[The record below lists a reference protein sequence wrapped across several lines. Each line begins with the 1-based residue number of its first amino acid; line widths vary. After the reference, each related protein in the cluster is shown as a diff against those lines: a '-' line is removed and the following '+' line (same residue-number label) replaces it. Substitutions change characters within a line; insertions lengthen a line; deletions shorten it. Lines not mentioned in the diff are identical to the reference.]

1 MIVSNENFAEVVE
14 KLSQPGQY
22 GLDTETFGVDF
33 DDRLFS
39 IIISDNTDS
48 FYFNFLEK
56 PDHLGRT
63 PPPEFCLPRESS
75 LLALGGALSRV
86 DSLWFIHNAKFDLQK
101 LRLEG
106 IEING
111 RVHCTMATERL
122 IYNHYLDHSLDACAR
137 RRGLEKDKTVEE
149 YIKKFNLYEVK
160 NGEKKPRFDLVP
172 FFIMSTYGQQDG
184 RLAYQIGIDQRR
196 ELDLTR

>member
-1 MIVSNENFAEVVE
+1 MIVSNENFDRVVE
-14 KLSQPGQY
+14 KLSRPGQY

-39 IIISDNTDS
+39 IIIADADDCY
-48 FYFNFLEK
+48 YFNFLTT
-56 PDHLGRT
+56 PDHNGRM
-63 PPPEFCLPRESS
+63 PPEEFTLVGKIP
-75 LLALGGALSRV
+75 LLVPIFDRV
-86 DSLWFIHNAKFDLQK
+86 DSLFFLHNAKFDLQK

-106 IEING
+106 IEVKG

-122 IYNHYLDHSLDACAR
+122 IYNHYLDYSLDACAR

-172 FFIMSTYGQQDG
+172 FFIMSTYGQRDA